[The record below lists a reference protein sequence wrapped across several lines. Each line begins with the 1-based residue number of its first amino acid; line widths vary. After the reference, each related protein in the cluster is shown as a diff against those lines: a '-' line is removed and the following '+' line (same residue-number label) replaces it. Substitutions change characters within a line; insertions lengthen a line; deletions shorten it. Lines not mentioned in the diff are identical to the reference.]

1 MQIDTP
7 QKIYRPVKPDKT
19 PVLPAVPVKP
29 VTGEKEHPDQPGGKR
44 KRQTGDMTGEKG
56 DGPHFDGFA

>member
-7 QKIYRPVKPDKT
+7 QKIYRPAKPDTT

-29 VTGEKEHPDQPGGKR
+29 VADEKEHSDQPGGKR
-44 KRQTGDMTGEKG
+44 KRQTGEVANDKNG
-56 DGPHFDGFA
+56 GPHFDGFA